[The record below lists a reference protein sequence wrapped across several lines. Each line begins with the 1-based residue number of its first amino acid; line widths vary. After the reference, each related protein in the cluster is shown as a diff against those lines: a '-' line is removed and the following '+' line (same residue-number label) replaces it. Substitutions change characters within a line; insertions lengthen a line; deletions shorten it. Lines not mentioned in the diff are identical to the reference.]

1 MSDTTTPAPAPKRS
15 AAEIED
21 DLARTRDELTDT
33 VNALS
38 ARLNPK
44 TQLDNA
50 KATAKATAVDLN
62 EKAMAVADNAAGTVA
77 DLAEKASLKGK
88 SLAEDA
94 AAGDVK
100 AVAIITG
107 VVAAAASLV
116 AAAFFRRR

>member
-1 MSDTTTPAPAPKRS
+1 MSDTTAPAPAPKRT

-50 KATAKATAVDLN
+50 KETAKATAVDLN
-62 EKAMAVADNAAGTVA
+62 EKAMALADNAAGTVA

-107 VVAAAASLV
+107 VVATAASLV